1 MSILTPRV
9 LVMHVNHAYQPPV
22 YLLYENLVDV
32 NLKDKFFE
40 ILALR
45 GVNVVQIT
53 ACSQWF
59 REN

>member
-1 MSILTPRV
+1 
-9 LVMHVNHAYQPPV
+9 MHVNHAYQLPV

-32 NLKDKFFE
+32 DDTNLKDKFFE
-40 ILALR
+40 VLALR
-45 GVNVVQIT
+45 GVNLVQIA

>member
-1 MSILTPRV
+1 
-9 LVMHVNHAYQPPV
+9 MHVNHAYQPPV